1 MIYVVI
7 GTKAQFI
14 KMAPVIKRL
23 EEENVRY
30 ILVDLGQ
37 HLKISS
43 RLRNELG
50 IKDPDVVLGKED
62 INQISKG
69 MRWMIEVFIKG
80 LSKKWISKN
89 IFNAGSGVCLIHGDT
104 ASTLVALYLAKRLG
118 LKVAHVEAGLRSW
131 HLWEPFPEEIIRVFV
146 MHLSDILFAPSRW
159 AYDNLVTMG
168 LGEKAILLPANTSL
182 ESTLWSLKKK
192 VEWGG
197 IPDNYALIT
206 AHRMENIFSKKRLQ
220 FIVNVIKKVTSILP
234 AVFIHHNP
242 TLVQLRKHRFL
253 SQIEA
258 LPNIYIQGLTSHAH
272 FIHLIARS
280 EFVVTDGGSIQEEC
294 YYLNKPCLLL
304 RNYTERIEGIGENVV
319 LCKFSE
325 KVLDEFIENYSF
337 YKRKKEFI
345 QCSPSVKI
353 VEHLKTH
360 IR

>member
-1 MIYVVI
+1 MIYVVM

-23 EEENVRY
+23 EEENVEY

-43 RLRNELG
+43 RLRKELG
-50 IKDPDVVLGKED
+50 IKAPDVVLGKED

-89 IFNAGSGVCLIHGDT
+89 IFNAGNGVCLIHGDT
-104 ASTLVALYLAKRLG
+104 ASTLVALYLAKRQG

-242 TLVQLRKHRFL
+242 TLVQLQKHRFL

-304 RNYTERIEGIGENVV
+304 RNCTERIEGLGENVI
-319 LCKFSE
+319 LSKFSE
-325 KVLDEFIENYSF
+325 RNLDMFLKKY
-337 YKRKKEFI
+337 KEFRHKRPLEVK
-345 QCSPSVKI
+345 SPAKEIIKVIKKF
-353 VEHLKTH
+353 V
-360 IR
+360 

>member
-1 MIYVVI
+1 MIYVVM

-23 EEENVRY
+23 EEENVEY

-43 RLRNELG
+43 RLRKELD
-50 IKDPDVVLGKED
+50 IRTPDVILGERD
-62 INQISKG
+62 INQITRG
-69 MRWMIEVFIKG
+69 MKWMIEVFIKG
-80 LSKKWISKN
+80 LSKKWISRN

-220 FIVNVIKKVTSILP
+220 FIVNVIKKVTDILP

-304 RNYTERIEGIGENVV
+304 RNCTERIEGLGENVI
-319 LCKFSE
+319 LSKFSE
-325 KVLDEFIENYSF
+325 RNLDMFL
-337 YKRKKEFI
+337 RKYKEFRHKRPLEVK
-345 QCSPSVKI
+345 SPAKEIIKVIKKF
-353 VEHLKTH
+353 V
-360 IR
+360 

>member
-1 MIYVVI
+1 MIYVVM

-23 EEENVRY
+23 EEENVEY

-43 RLRNELG
+43 RLRKELG
-50 IKDPDVVLGKED
+50 IKAPDVVLGKED

-80 LSKKWISKN
+80 LSKKWISRN
-89 IFNAGSGVCLIHGDT
+89 IFNAGSGICLIHGDT

-220 FIVNVIKKVTSILP
+220 FIVNVIKKVTDILP

-242 TLVQLRKHRFL
+242 TLVQLQKHRFL

-304 RNYTERIEGIGENVV
+304 RNCTERIEGLGENVI
-319 LCKFSE
+319 LSKFSE
-325 KVLDEFIENYSF
+325 RNLDMFLKKY
-337 YKRKKEFI
+337 KEFRHKRPLEVK
-345 QCSPSVKI
+345 SPAKEIIKVIKKF
-353 VEHLKTH
+353 V
-360 IR
+360 

>member
-1 MIYVVI
+1 MIYVVM

-23 EEENVRY
+23 EEENVEY

-43 RLRNELG
+43 RLRKELG
-50 IKDPDVVLGKED
+50 IKAPDVVLGKED

-220 FIVNVIKKVTSILP
+220 FIVNVIKKVTDILP

-242 TLVQLRKHRFL
+242 TLVQLQKHRFL

-304 RNYTERIEGIGENVV
+304 RNCTERIEGLGENVI
-319 LCKFSE
+319 LSKFSE
-325 KVLDEFIENYSF
+325 RNLDMFLKKY
-337 YKRKKEFI
+337 KEFRHKRPLEVK
-345 QCSPSVKI
+345 SPAKEIIKVIKKF
-353 VEHLKTH
+353 V
-360 IR
+360 